1 MCRCH
6 DLCKVPV
13 EQFELTPL
21 HNDSV
26 RSMFAAARTT
36 APKNPETLQRRVE
49 KGGLASPRLDKLS
62 RAKSDSGS
70 TGPLGTATRI
80 FGVLPCGPASGS
92 QAAWSLRVALR
103 QGRIVGFPWWGRGVR
118 GARRTHGGMPSLRV
132 PESFCGSLLFRRHL
146 RQTSTPPVNTVLQ
159 LDTRTSGPMPVDRS
173 AWRRRGLVASILLS
187 TLGQALAV
195 DKNGNSRTS
204 KTLCCDGRKTDFGA
218 SALVEALASLLL
230 RGTYRSRTPVLCQRK
245 LSFILIALSPRSTII
260 FTLSLRSPLSLAL
273 PFAPSFPLTH

>member
-1 MCRCH
+1 MPLSRSLQSPCRAIRTH
-6 DLCKVPV
+6 
-13 EQFELTPL
+13 PL

-26 RSMFAAARTT
+26 RSMFAAARTE
-36 APKNPETLQRRVE
+36 ARKNPETLRRRVE

-146 RQTSTPPVNTVLQ
+146 RQTSTSLLTRFCSWIPARQVRCRSTDQPGEGGGSSRQ
-159 LDTRTSGPMPVDRS
+159 FCCRRLDRPSLLTRMATAEHPKLFAVTAERPILGRPHLWKL
-173 AWRRRGLVASILLS
+173 WRRFS
-187 TLGQALAV
+187 
-195 DKNGNSRTS
+195 
-204 KTLCCDGRKTDFGA
+204 
-218 SALVEALASLLL
+218 
-230 RGTYRSRTPVLCQRK
+230 
-245 LSFILIALSPRSTII
+245 
-260 FTLSLRSPLSLAL
+260 
-273 PFAPSFPLTH
+273 